1 MKVAGFAVII
11 LLFSASAIP
20 SSAQCARKVEALSHG
35 ELRVAPNGR
44 YLQHRDGTPFFYLAD
59 TAWELFH
66 RLDRKDT
73 LKYLDD
79 RACNGFNVIQAV
91 ALAEY
96 DGLNVANMN
105 GDKPLIGNNPERPN
119 DTYFKHVDWVI
130 EQAARRD
137 MYIAL
142 LPTWGDKVVKM
153 WGIGPVIFNPQNA
166 RVYGRWLGKRYA
178 NTPNL
183 IWMLGGDR
191 PAKGFEDVW
200 RAMATGIKE
209 GGAKQLM
216 TYHPSGGSNPLEWFN
231 ASDTWLDFI
240 GFQSGHSRRDIENY
254 RWITLGWNST
264 PTRPVIDLE
273 PRYEDHPINWDAK
286 LGYFDGSDVRQA
298 QYWAVFAGAA
308 GVTYG
313 AHPIWQFYAR
323 EREPNA
329 HVRHTWEEALL
340 LPGAKQLRHLRDL
353 ILRWPYFMRIP
364 DDSIVV
370 NNANGEEHIRA
381 TRDAEGTY
389 ALIYVPTG
397 KPFEIRTSWAKADR
411 FYHDWFDPRTGR
423 RHPGGSYRRH
433 PTLRFSPP
441 TSGRGEDWV
450 LVLYSSRNWPTSRIL
465 DTRAS
470 GN

>member
-20 SSAQCARKVEALSHG
+20 SSAQCARKVETLSHG
-35 ELRVAPNGR
+35 DLRASPNGR

-91 ALAEY
+91 ALAEH
-96 DGLNVANMN
+96 DGLNVPNMN
-105 GDKPLIGNNPERPN
+105 GDKPLIENDPERPN
-119 DTYFKHVDWVI
+119 EAYFRHIDWVI
-130 EQAARRD
+130 EEAARRD
-137 MYIAL
+137 IYIAL

-153 WGIGPVIFNPQNA
+153 WGIGPEIFNEQNA

-191 PAKGFEDVW
+191 PAKGFEDIW

-216 TYHPSGGSNPLEWFN
+216 TYHPSGESNPLEWFN
-231 ASDTWLDFI
+231 ATDAWLDFI
-240 GFQSGHSRRDIENY
+240 GFQSGHSRRNIENY
-254 RWITLGWNST
+254 SWITLGWNST
-264 PTRPVIDLE
+264 PPRPVIDLE

-286 LGYFDGSDVRQA
+286 LGYFDDFDVRQA

-308 GVTYG
+308 GITYG
-313 AHPIWQFYAR
+313 AHPIWQFYASG
-323 EREPNA
+323 REPVA
-329 HVRHTWEEALL
+329 HARHTWEEDLG

-353 ILRWPYFMRIP
+353 MLSRDYVSRIP
-364 DDSIVV
+364 ANDIVV
-370 NNANGEEHIRA
+370 EKTDGEDHIQA
-381 TRDAEGTY
+381 TRDASGSY
-389 ALIYVPTG
+389 AMIYVPTG
-397 KPFEIRTSWAKADR
+397 KTFHVRTNWANATS
-411 FYHDWFDPRTGR
+411 FNTSWFDPRSGN
-423 RHPGGSYRRH
+423 YRQAWARNRG
-433 PTLRFSPP
+433 PLFGFTPP
-441 TSGRGEDWV
+441 SSGRGQDWV
-450 LVLYSSRNWPTSRIL
+450 LIIES
-465 DTRAS
+465 AS
-470 GN
+470 KKPHKERTH